1 MSSSQS
7 RRGPLASSALL
18 VFTSVLVANGATA
31 SAQQSDVIRC
41 RDGSEV
47 KGRIEAESWRGV
59 EVDVRK
65 GVKRTLGWDEVA
77 AIDWADATA
86 FEKAEDDA
94 KAGRVDEAIA
104 TLAPLAKGTRL
115 RGPLRQEVLFTL
127 ARLQQRRG
135 KVDDA
140 LAGWRDLLAS
150 FPDGRYRDDAAEGL
164 VDGLLAKG
172 DPAGASTTLDSLVGS
187 AKGTEAGAH
196 LDSVAGALRGRILES
211 QKRFTDART
220 AYEAALHDSKLDA
233 DLAARARLGSARC
246 LLAEGKKEPARAA
259 FRDLVAREAP
269 NDVLAGAWNGL
280 ADFALDDG
288 VARRDPAQIEV
299 ALFSYMR
306 GVVQYKPAEGERS
319 PENDRAISGAAKSF
333 EYLAELAKDPD
344 VKKLNHQRAEL
355 MKRRLTAH

>member
-1 MSSSQS
+1 MSSSEA
-7 RRGPLASSALL
+7 RLGPFVRSLLIVFATGGAS
-18 VFTSVLVANGATA
+18 A
-31 SAQQSDVIRC
+31 SAQQADVVRC

-59 EVDVRK
+59 EVDVRR

-104 TLAPLAKGTRL
+104 ALVPLAKGNRL

-127 ARLQQRRG
+127 ARLQQRHG
-135 KVDDA
+135 KDDDA
-140 LAGWRDLLAS
+140 IAGWRELLAS

-172 DPAGASTTLDSLVGS
+172 DPAGASATLDSVVAS
-187 AKGTEAGAH
+187 AKGTESGSH
-196 LDSVAGALRGRILES
+196 LESVAGALRGRILES
-211 QKRFTDART
+211 QKRFPDART
-220 AYEAALHDSKLDA
+220 AYESALRDARLDA
-233 DLAARARLGSARC
+233 DLAARARLGAARC

-259 FRDLVAREAP
+259 FRDLTAREAP

-288 VARRDPAQIEV
+288 VVRRDAGTIEV
-299 ALFSYMR
+299 ALLSYLR
-306 GVVQYKPAEGERS
+306 GVVQFKPAEGERS
-319 PENDRAISGAAKSF
+319 AETERAIAGAAKSF
-333 EYLAELAKDPD
+333 EYLAELSKDPD
-344 VKKLNHQRAEL
+344 VKRLNHQRAEM
-355 MKRRLTAH
+355 MKRRLAAR